1 MLKFFVRWRMNPK
14 ETFKTPKERDKL
26 VMLMLDSVKSDM
38 QVGLITDWGTCV
50 DGSGG
55 YLIYEVQSEKEM
67 FDSLRKWMP
76 QVAFDARQVL
86 TIEQLIASRKGA
98 PSQIGTKTP

>member
-14 ETFKTPKERDKL
+14 ETFKTPEERDNLLK
-26 VMLMLDSVKSDM
+26 MMINSVKSDM
-38 QVGLITDWGTCV
+38 QVGLIKDMGTCI

-67 FDSLRKWMP
+67 FASLQKWMP

-86 TIEQLIASRKGA
+86 TIEQLTAVRKGA
-98 PSQIGTKTP
+98 PSQIGTKTL